1 MSGSTSGPP
10 TPAPLPDGVSSH
22 VPTNVPTNV
31 PATAPI
37 TADVAATGSQTMS
50 MDDFDTLNRVVSQAL
65 GICDAVQVSSDL
77 SEQHASALWAAVDLL
92 SLGRGILQKYALAP
106 LRHG

>member
-1 MSGSTSGPP
+1 MSDSTSGPP
-10 TPAPLPDGVSSH
+10 TPAPLPTV
-22 VPTNVPTNV
+22 VPTNV

-37 TADVAATGSQTMS
+37 AADAAATGTQPVS

-65 GICDAVQVSSDL
+65 GICDAVQASSDI